1 MKISRDWLSDY
12 VDVSALTDDQLGAK
26 MTEIG
31 HAIESVESHEG
42 DTVFDVE
49 FTTNRIDA
57 MSHFGLARELAAAL
71 GKPLIAPKDDLE
83 TSDTDAAAR
92 LPIRVDAPE
101 LCSRY
106 TGLVVR
112 GVTVGP
118 SSDKIRRRLEAVGLR
133 PINNIVDATNYMM
146 MAFGHPLHAF
156 DLARLE
162 GPAIVVRRGS
172 AREKVRTLD
181 GIDREID
188 SDTVVIAD
196 AKRAVALGGV
206 MGGANSEIGESTKG
220 ILLEC
225 AHFDPSTIRRTSRKL
240 GLASDA
246 AYRFERGVDPND
258 TVSVVRRTA
267 ALVLAEGGG
276 TAYLPIDVVARP
288 IKPGKIVLRE
298 STLNVASAGVIDV
311 PYAVE
316 LFGRL
321 GMPVRTVDG
330 GIEVT
335 IPTYRVDLGEEA
347 DLIEEVIRFY
357 GIDRIP
363 SALPRVTTGD
373 THHDVTGEA
382 EDAVRDVLQGCGLV
396 ETISYSFIHREQNR
410 LFSDEAPI
418 DLENALTEN
427 ISSMRLSMLPG
438 LLDTVAHNRSYGIR
452 DGGIFEVGRIYRRFE
467 GCVREEHRAGVV
479 LWGNATSHW
488 GEARREVDFFDAK
501 GILEAVAGHW
511 HIPVAFE
518 AADVPWMRKGQSGVA
533 RAGGRNIGVAG
544 FVAREVLQKF
554 EIKGDVAAIEIDLD
568 ALMECV
574 TPWKMEPVSRFP
586 GVPMVLGLMHGRDLT
601 YETIASAV
609 RSLEIPHLQ
618 EVGLWDRFVPDPAKD
633 EIKTALGMWYQ
644 AFDRS
649 LTQDEVAALHRGIGE
664 RLATML
670 PVRVIG

>member
-1 MKISRDWLSDY
+1 MKISRDWLTDY
-12 VDVSALTDDQLGAK
+12 VDVSALSDDELGAK

-31 HAIESVESHEG
+31 HAIESVEMHEG

-71 GKPLIAPKDDLE
+71 GKPLAVPKDDLE

-112 GVTVGP
+112 GVTIRP
-118 SSDKIRRRLEAVGLR
+118 SSEKIRRRLEAVGLR

-146 MAFGHPLHAF
+146 VALGHPLHAF

-162 GPAIVVRRGS
+162 GPAIVVRRGNEK
-172 AREKVRTLD
+172 EKVRTLD
-181 GIDREID
+181 GVDRTIDR
-188 SDTVVIAD
+188 DTVVIAD

-206 MGGANSEIGESTKG
+206 MGGANSEIGESTKS

-225 AHFDPSTIRRTSRKL
+225 AHFDPATIRKTSRTL

-258 TVSVVRRTA
+258 TVAVVRQTA
-267 ALVLAEGGG
+267 ALILAEAGG

-298 STLNVASAGVIDV
+298 STLAVASAGVIDV
-311 PYAVE
+311 EYAVG

-321 GMPVRTVDG
+321 GMPLRSVDG
-330 GIEVT
+330 AIEVT

-363 SALPRVTTGD
+363 SMLPRVTTGD

-382 EDAVRDVLQGCGLV
+382 EDTARDVLQGCGLT
-396 ETISYSFIHREQNR
+396 ESITYSFIHREQNR
-410 LFSDEAPI
+410 LFSDEEPI

-427 ISSMRLSMLPG
+427 IASMRLSMLPG

-452 DGGIFEVGRIYRRFE
+452 DGGIFEVGRVYRRA
-467 GCVREEHRAGVV
+467 GGGVREEHRIGVV
-479 LWGNATSHW
+479 LWGNATTHW
-488 GEARREVDFFDAK
+488 GDPRREVDFYDAK
-501 GILEAVAGHW
+501 GIMEALAGHW
-511 HIPVAFE
+511 HVDLAFE
-518 AADVPWMRKGQSGVA
+518 AANVPWMRKGQASVA
-533 RAGGRNIGVAG
+533 RAGSREIGRAG
-544 FVAREVLQKF
+544 LISREVLQKF
-554 EIKGDVAAIEIDLD
+554 DIKGDVAAIEIDLD
-568 ALMECV
+568 ALMESV
-574 TPWKMEPVSRFP
+574 SPWKMAPVSRFP
-586 GVPMVLGLMHGRDLT
+586 GVPMVLGLLHGRELT
-601 YETIASAV
+601 YETIAAAV
-609 RSLEIPHLQ
+609 RSLEIPYLQ
-618 EVGLWDRFVPDPAKD
+618 EIGIWDRFVADPSKD

-644 AFDRS
+644 AIDRS
-649 LTQDEVAALHRGIGE
+649 LTQDEVLALHRGIGE
-664 RLATML
+664 RLAAML
-670 PVRVIG
+670 PLRVIG